1 MPKPLMLGCVP
12 IFSRYA
18 ANGPIIGL
26 ALALYSVWMVRAGAS
41 KLNEADD
48 LVYFGREPERNNKV
62 CLTRAIWNGA
72 ATGTGVFKLMQEGS
86 REIGGFH
93 VVKVS

>member
-1 MPKPLMLGCVP
+1 MPKPPMRGSVKTSC
-12 IFSRYA
+12 RCA
-18 ANGPIIGL
+18 ASGAIIGP
-26 ALALYSVWMVRAGAS
+26 ALALCSAWMVRAS
-41 KLNEADD
+41 CFQLNEADD

-72 ATGTGVFKLMQEGS
+72 ATGTGVFKLI
-86 REIGGFH
+86 RRLKEIGGFH